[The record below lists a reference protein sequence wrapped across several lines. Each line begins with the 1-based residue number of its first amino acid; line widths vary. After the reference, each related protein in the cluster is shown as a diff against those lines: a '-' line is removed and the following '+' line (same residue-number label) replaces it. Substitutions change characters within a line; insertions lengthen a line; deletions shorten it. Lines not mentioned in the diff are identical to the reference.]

1 MKYRRIV
8 ISGNCGYEVS
18 GLTLLLQQEGLNVR
32 LLQEVELQ
40 SGDVL
45 LMALS
50 DEPLLN
56 WWRLLTDF
64 SASDDSNRCQ
74 TIVLVPGKL
83 GNIQDMFARIQI
95 IDGTLPPLELK
106 KKIVEQIKV
115 KRDVLGSSVY
125 ERLCLSRIR
134 MHYEASRRPSEI
146 KNQKRYYNCRLR
158 LRSLMGVPHMHILI
172 VIAPGYSAS
181 ALLSIQ
187 RLL

>member
-1 MKYRRIV
+1 MNHRRIV

-64 SASDDSNRCQ
+64 SASDVSNRCQ

-95 IDGTLPPLELK
+95 IDGTLPPPELK

-115 KRDVLGSSVY
+115 KRDVLGSRVY

-134 MHYEASRRPSEI
+134 MHYEASRRPSEM

-158 LRSLMGVPHMHILI
+158 LRSLMGVPHIHILI

>member
-1 MKYRRIV
+1 MKHRRIV
-8 ISGNCGYEVS
+8 ISGNGWYEVL
-18 GLTLLLQQEGLNVR
+18 GLTFLLQEDGYNVR
-32 LLQEVELQ
+32 LLKEVKLQ
-40 SGDVL
+40 SADIL

-50 DEPLLN
+50 DDPLLN
-56 WWRLLTDF
+56 WWRLMTDF
-64 SASDDSNRCQ
+64 NASADSNRCQ

-95 IDGTLPPLELK
+95 IDGTLPPADLK
-106 KKIVEQIKV
+106 KKIIEQIKM
-115 KRDVLGSSVY
+115 KRDVLGSRVY

-134 MHYEASRRPSEI
+134 MHYEASRRPLEI

>member
-1 MKYRRIV
+1 MKHRRIV

-74 TIVLVPGKL
+74 TIALVPGKL

-95 IDGTLPPLELK
+95 IDGTLPPPELK

-115 KRDVLGSSVY
+115 KRDVLGSRVY

-134 MHYEASRRPSEI
+134 MHYEASRRPSEM